1 MNNTQKRIFQILTY
15 LLLPIGLFFGVMGV
29 GMLFLAIVNT
39 QILLP
44 VFMLACFAIYV
55 YCSHRFL
62 QKINAHEQISKS
74 LRDWMRVN
82 AYVCVFMSILFVMN
96 TAVIIYLPS
105 QKLEGF
111 LQPSLDSMGNL
122 ANGLSIEKLTQQ
134 MKSFSVFLLILCI
147 LLLVHIFLNFRL
159 QRMQAAESE

>member
-1 MNNTQKRIFQILTY
+1 M
-15 LLLPIGLFFGVMGV
+15 PIGLFFGMMGI
-29 GMLFLAIVNT
+29 GMLLLAIVNT

-62 QKINAHEQISKS
+62 QKINAEEEITKS

-82 AYVCVFMSILFVMN
+82 AYVCVFMSILFIMN
-96 TAVIIYLPS
+96 TVVIIYLPS
-105 QKLEGF
+105 QQLEGF
-111 LQPSLDSMGNL
+111 LQPSLDSMGKL
-122 ANGLSIEKLTQQ
+122 ADGMSIERLVHQ
-134 MKSFSVFLLILCI
+134 MKSFSIFLLILSI

-159 QRMQAAESE
+159 QRMHASVSE